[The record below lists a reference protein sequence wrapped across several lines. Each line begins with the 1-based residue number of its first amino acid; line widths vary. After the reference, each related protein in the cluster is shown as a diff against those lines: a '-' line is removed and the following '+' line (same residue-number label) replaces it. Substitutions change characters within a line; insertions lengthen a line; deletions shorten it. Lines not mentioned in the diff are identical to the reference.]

1 MKKVNKVTLAKGA
14 GLLLSIGGMIVTSWV
29 TSKENEKAMK
39 KFVDERLTK

>member
-1 MKKVNKVTLAKGA
+1 MKKVNKVTLANGA
-14 GLLLSIGGMIVTSWV
+14 GLLLSIGGMIVTSSV